1 LFDLTMKRES
11 QSELLR
17 IACWVVFVILPTT
30 LICWLAGIHTAAIA
44 VAIPFILVAE
54 RVYRRL
60 LQRFGLW
67 GVVPDSDSSAKT
79 KIEPG
84 ASPDGGPAK
93 PLGNS
98 GVSSEPPAVS

>member
-1 LFDLTMKRES
+1 MKRET

-17 IACWVVFVILPTT
+17 IASWILVVILPTA
-30 LICWLAGIHTAAIA
+30 LICWLAGIHTVAAIA
-44 VAIPFILVAE
+44 VAIPFILIAE

-67 GVVPDSDSSAKT
+67 GVGPDSDSSAEA

-84 ASPDGGPAK
+84 ASNGGLAK
-93 PLGNS
+93 PLGSS
-98 GVSSEPPAVS
+98 GAVEGPPSLS